1 MNLGW
6 KHLAGQLLNGADLS
20 KASLDEID
28 ILLDEYPYFAGLH
41 FLKAVKLKSLQTE
54 EHTADFAKAAL
65 YFPNPHWFSLM
76 LAHSVPESVDIEP
89 APEPFETVVNRDD
102 HEETV
107 QHIQPA
113 EDVAESTAHQLTSTE
128 DEPITEIQEQP
139 AQPDWEQTLAE
150 NPVFQQHQVS
160 DEEQIEQEIWHQQA
174 TERETEAPIEEITSS
189 PVEIIEEAGILETEF
204 PSSDLPEDPLMSV
217 EAETSVAEENFHI
230 EPEPEIELPID
241 EPAPVEEPVS
251 DHIPEPEAAPEQDT
265 VPIHD
270 QETTK
275 PAEPV
280 ADDLGI
286 PFEPLYTIDYFASQG
301 IKIAAEAS
309 PKDQL
314 SLKLRSFTEWLRAM
328 KKLHPEKIDKVFNQ
342 DQEEQ
347 VRVIAESS
355 NAPQIVYTEAMAE
368 VFIKQGKK
376 DKARQVFEKLS
387 LLDPAKSAYF
397 AVRIKELKE
406 N

>member
-1 MNLGW
+1 MKFSIVFFLIGSSYLHSMNLGW

-20 KASLDEID
+20 KASLEEID
-28 ILLDEYPYFAGLH
+28 ALLDEYPYFAGLH
-41 FLKAVKLKSLQTE
+41 FLKAVKIKALHTDGQSL
-54 EHTADFAKAAL
+54 DYAKASL

-76 LAHSVPESVDIEP
+76 LEHSVPEVMAPALGPDLQETVKGREDHVETVSTLHDADEQTAIGEIEKVETEVEP
-89 APEPFETVVNRDD
+89 ALDIHEPESQT
-102 HEETV
+102 
-107 QHIQPA
+107 
-113 EDVAESTAHQLTSTE
+113 
-128 DEPITEIQEQP
+128 
-139 AQPDWEQTLAE
+139 QPDWEQNPAE
-150 NPVFQQHQVS
+150 NPVIQQHQVS

-174 TERETEAPIEEITSS
+174 SEPVTETTVEEIIS
-189 PVEIIEEAGILETEF
+189 
-204 PSSDLPEDPLMSV
+204 
-217 EAETSVAEENFHI
+217 EENFHI
-230 EPEPEIELPID
+230 EPEPELEFPEKVPELIEVPVID
-241 EPAPVEEPVS
+241 TLQEQEQQQGQEMEPQPVQEMTKPKEPA
-251 DHIPEPEAAPEQDT
+251 
-265 VPIHD
+265 
-270 QETTK
+270 
-275 PAEPV
+275 V
-280 ADDLGI
+280 ADLGI

-309 PKDQL
+309 QKDQL

-328 KKLHPEKIDKVFNQ
+328 KKLHPEKIDKDFNQ

-376 DKARQVFEKLS
+376 EKARQVFEKLS
-387 LLDPAKSAYF
+387 LLDPGKSAYF

>member
-20 KASLDEID
+20 KASLEEID
-28 ILLDEYPYFAGLH
+28 ILLEEYPYFAGLH
-41 FLKAVKLKSLQTE
+41 FLKAAKAKASQT
-54 EHTADFAKAAL
+54 DDLSGSYAKAAL
-65 YFPNPHWFSLM
+65 YFPNPHWYALLLDQSIDGTVTQASPIYHEEVVKEDVLPVEAVETSHFADEIVVDNGEEIAAEILEPI
-76 LAHSVPESVDIEP
+76 PEMQE
-89 APEPFETVVNRDD
+89 PEPLP
-102 HEETV
+102 
-107 QHIQPA
+107 QA
-113 EDVAESTAHQLTSTE
+113 
-128 DEPITEIQEQP
+128 
-139 AQPDWEQTLAE
+139 DWEQNLAE
-150 NPVFQQHQVS
+150 NPVFQQHQIS
-160 DEEQIEQEIWHQQA
+160 DEEQVEKETWQQQA
-174 TERETEAPIEEITSS
+174 SEPVNEPSIEEISHIS
-189 PVEIIEEAGILETEF
+189 EEE
-204 PSSDLPEDPLMSV
+204 
-217 EAETSVAEENFHI
+217 I
-230 EPEPEIELPID
+230 EPEAIPAAVESLESEEFLSNVPAGEHDITEAFHPEPSIPSEDMVILP
-241 EPAPVEEPVS
+241 ETEEEPVLHTVAEQDTEPEAVIES
-251 DHIPEPEAAPEQDT
+251 LPAPEPEKT
-265 VPIHD
+265 
-270 QETTK
+270 
-275 PAEPV
+275 AEPLQ
-280 ADDLGI
+280 DDLGI

-328 KKLHPEKIDKVFNQ
+328 KKLHPEKIDKDFNQ

-376 DKARQVFEKLS
+376 DKARQVYEKLS
-387 LLDPAKSAYF
+387 LLDPGKSAYF

>member
-76 LAHSVPESVDIEP
+76 LAHSVPESVAIEP
-89 APEPFETVVNRDD
+89 TPEPFETVVNRDD
-102 HEETV
+102 HEEAV

-128 DEPITEIQEQP
+128 DEPISEIQEQP

-174 TERETEAPIEEITSS
+174 TERETETPIEEITSS
-189 PVEIIEEAGILETEF
+189 PAETIEEAGILETES
-204 PSSDLPEDPLMSV
+204 PSSDLLEDPLMSV

-251 DHIPEPEAAPEQDT
+251 DHIPEPEAAPEQET

-280 ADDLGI
+280 VDDLGI

-328 KKLHPEKIDKVFNQ
+328 KKLHPEKIDKDFNQ

>member
-20 KASLDEID
+20 KASIDEID

-54 EHTADFAKAAL
+54 EQAADFAKAAL

-76 LAHSVPESVDIEP
+76 LAHSVPESVAIEP
-89 APEPFETVVNRDD
+89 APEPIEMVVNRDD
-102 HEETV
+102 HEEAV
-107 QHIQPA
+107 HHFQPA
-113 EDVAESTAHQLTSTE
+113 EDLAESTAHHLTSPD
-128 DEPITEIQEQP
+128 DEPITEIQEHP
-139 AQPDWEQTLAE
+139 AHPDWEQNLAE

-174 TERETEAPIEEITSS
+174 TVQETETPIEEITSA
-189 PVEIIEEAGILETEF
+189 PVETIEDAGILETES
-204 PSSDLPEDPLMSV
+204 PAPGSPEGPLVSA
-217 EAETSVAEENFHI
+217 ETETSVAEENFHI
-230 EPEPEIELPID
+230 EPEPEIEFPIE
-241 EPAPVEEPVS
+241 EPAPIEEPVF
-251 DHIPEPEAAPEQDT
+251 DQLPEPEAEPELETAPIQ
-265 VPIHD
+265 D

-275 PAEPV
+275 ATEPV
-280 ADDLGI
+280 VDDLGI

-328 KKLHPEKIDKVFNQ
+328 KKLHPEKIDKDFNQ